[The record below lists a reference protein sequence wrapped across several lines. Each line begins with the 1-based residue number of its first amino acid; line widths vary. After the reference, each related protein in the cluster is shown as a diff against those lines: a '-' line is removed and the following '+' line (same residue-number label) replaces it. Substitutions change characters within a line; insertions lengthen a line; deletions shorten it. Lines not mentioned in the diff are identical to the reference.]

1 MTTNNVISV
10 SFQQASSAYQALS
23 DLKELD
29 GRGQISM
36 RGAAVVERSQDGQLT
51 IKDQIQDDQLEGTAT
66 GGLLGL
72 IIGILGGPFGVLIGG
87 ATGLLVG
94 SLFDL
99 DDSADEGSVLAAISN
114 TVRPGQTVLLAVVDE
129 HSEEVL
135 DNAMAGLG
143 GRVLRRSVNDV
154 EAEIASAEEA
164 QRAAQH
170 EARAKL
176 RAEHRQQFSD
186 DVHTKVDA
194 LVAKL

>member
-1 MTTNNVISV
+1 
-10 SFQQASSAYQALS
+10 LS
-23 DLKELD
+23 DLKGLD

-94 SLFDL
+94 SLLDL

-129 HSEEVL
+129 QSDDVL
-135 DNAMAGLG
+135 DSAMAGLD

-176 RAEHRQQFSD
+176 RAEHRQQLSD